1 MDYKL
6 LAELLANGDLTN
18 LATALGPDHIEY
30 SDNEDPKMSDTIGQL
45 VDKLSIVNN
54 KMWYSQDIVY
64 AIRRMS
70 TEEFVK
76 HWGSNLT
83 NLAEL
88 HKLIKRC
95 TDLNVQRTR
104 LMDEIDQ
111 RLVDAISGKL
121 STDKLQAKQH
131 KKKA

>member
-1 MDYKL
+1 MDYQL
-6 LAELLANGDLTN
+6 LADILARGDLDV

-30 SDNEDPKMSDTIGQL
+30 SAAEDPQMADTVGQL

-64 AIRRMS
+64 EIRRMS
-70 TEEFVK
+70 TDEFVK
-76 HWGSNLT
+76 HWSQDLEG
-83 NLAEL
+83 L

-111 RLVDAISGKL
+111 RLTDAITGKL
-121 STDKLQAKQH
+121 SPDKLQAKQH
-131 KKKA
+131 KMY

>member
-6 LAELLANGDLTN
+6 LSELLASGNLTK
-18 LATALGPDHIEY
+18 LAEALGPDHIEY
-30 SDNEDPKMSDTIGQL
+30 SDAEDPQMADTIGQL

-54 KMWYSQDIVY
+54 KMWYSQDIAY

-70 TEEFVK
+70 TEDFVK
-76 HWGSNLT
+76 HWGQDL
-83 NLAEL
+83 EGL

-95 TDLNVQRTR
+95 TDLNVQRAR
-104 LMDEIDQ
+104 IMDEIDQ

-121 STDKLQAKQH
+121 SPDKLQAKQH
-131 KKKA
+131 KMY

>member
-6 LAELLANGDLTN
+6 ISELLANGDLTKISDS
-18 LATALGPDHIEY
+18 LGTDHIEY
-30 SDNEDPKMSDTIGQL
+30 SEAEDPQVADTVGQL

-76 HWGSNLT
+76 HWSQDLDG
-83 NLAEL
+83 L

-104 LMDEIDQ
+104 IMDEIDQ
-111 RLVDAISGKL
+111 RLTDAITGKL
-121 STDKLQAKQH
+121 SPDKLQAKQH
-131 KKKA
+131 KMY

>member
-1 MDYKL
+1 MDYRIL
-6 LAELLANGDLTN
+6 QDILNRGDLDVLAN
-18 LATALGPDHIEY
+18 ALGPDHIEY
-30 SDNEDPKMSDTIGQL
+30 SDAEDPQVADTVGQL

-64 AIRRMS
+64 AIRRMG
-70 TEEFVK
+70 TDEFIK
-76 HWGSNLT
+76 HWGQDL
-83 NLAEL
+83 EGL

-121 STDKLQAKQH
+121 TPDKLQAKQH
-131 KKKA
+131 KMY